1 MCLLWCERDKLRG
14 HQVADG
20 ADVLFVFDSSEDA
33 VVEFRDVGAGEG
45 GVERGIEGFIGALFT
60 VSCLSR
66 GLNYPE
72 DCTDLPQLKTVV
84 NLVLEW
90 AHLDLADEFRLDMSV
105 TKDSREQFVKMRK
118 NNAYLVVNCRVEGRQ
133 GQTVVAQ
140 ITVAEHVD
148 QQRHDQRS
156 QNVTVGIARVRQ
168 SVAESGNDNSTD
180 RRVLIREIFLDYG

>member
-1 MCLLWCERDKLRG
+1 M
-14 HQVADG
+14 
-20 ADVLFVFDSSEDA
+20 
-33 VVEFRDVGAGEG
+33 
-45 GVERGIEGFIGALFT
+45 
-60 VSCLSR
+60 
-66 GLNYPE
+66 
-72 DCTDLPQLKTVV
+72 DCADLPQLKTVV

-118 NNAYLVVNCRVEGRQ
+118 NNIHLVVNCRVEGRQ

-148 QQRHDQRS
+148 QQRHNQRS

-168 SVAESGNDNSTD
+168 SVAESGNHNSTD
-180 RRVLIREIFLDYG
+180 RRVIIREIFLDYGQ